1 MSVQI
6 SKRLLTVSEYH
17 KMAEAGILNEDDRVE
32 LIHGE
37 IIEMSP
43 IGSRH
48 SGHVKRILKLL
59 VQLLDDKATIGVQD
73 PIVIDDFSEP
83 EPDLSILEFR
93 EDFYEKEHPRPHQ
106 VFLIIEVADSSLYY
120 DRTTKLPIYAEAGIP
135 ECWIVNIEDEQ
146 IEIHKTPSQGDYL
159 FKETVKRNGTIFW
172 ERFDLTIKASMILG

>member
-17 KMAEAGILNEDDRVE
+17 KMAESGILGEDDRVE

-48 SGHVKRILKLL
+48 SSHVKRILKLL
-59 VQLLDDKATIGVQD
+59 IQLLGDKATIGVQD
-73 PIVIDDFSEP
+73 PIVIDDYSEP

-93 EDFYEKEHPRPHQ
+93 EDFYEMKHPRPHN
-106 VFLIIEVADSSLYY
+106 VFLVIEVADTSLYY
-120 DRTTKLPIYAEAGIP
+120 DRVTKLKLYAEAGIP
-135 ECWIVNIEDEQ
+135 ECWIVNIEEEQ
-146 IEIHKTPSQGDYL
+146 IEMHKTPSEDTYL
-159 FKETVKRNGTIFW
+159 FREIVKRNGTLIW
-172 ERFDLTIKASMILG
+172 ERFDLTIKADKILG